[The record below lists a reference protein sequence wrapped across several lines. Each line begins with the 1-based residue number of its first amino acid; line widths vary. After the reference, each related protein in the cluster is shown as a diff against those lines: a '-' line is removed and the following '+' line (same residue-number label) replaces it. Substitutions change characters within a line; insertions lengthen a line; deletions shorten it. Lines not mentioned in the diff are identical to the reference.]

1 MNKKIIRW
9 WDEIDKVIF
18 ILSISLILIGIVLS
32 LTGTTQIKG
41 FEHTYFIKRHLSYAF
56 LSILLIIFFSTQKIK
71 TIRRI
76 CAIGLI
82 VTIFLM
88 FFVIVLGYE
97 INGSK
102 RWFPI
107 FGFTLQPSE
116 FLKPFFAVISGWFL
130 SKGLFVFTQKSYL
143 LIVTDS
149 CLLFLS
155 RILPL

>member
-97 INGSK
+97 INA
-102 RWFPI
+102 FFFELI
-107 FGFTLQPSE
+107 FFSYYNC
-116 FLKPFFAVISGWFL
+116 
-130 SKGLFVFTQKSYL
+130 KSYFFMNYF
-143 LIVTDS
+143 IN
-149 CLLFLS
+149 
-155 RILPL
+155 